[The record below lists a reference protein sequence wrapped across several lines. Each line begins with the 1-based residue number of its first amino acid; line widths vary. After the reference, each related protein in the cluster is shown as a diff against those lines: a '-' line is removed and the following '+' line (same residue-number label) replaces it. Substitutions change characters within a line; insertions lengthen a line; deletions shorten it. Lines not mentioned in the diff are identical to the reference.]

1 MNPAL
6 ISLSDDE
13 LVVLAQQ
20 RDEPAFEELMRRNST
35 GSLRLALSMLRD
47 RQEAED
53 EVQNSYFSAW
63 QHLGQF
69 QRGSKFS
76 TWITRI
82 LLNQCLMRLRK
93 ARRATF
99 VFLDEPVHPDGPAH
113 LDLPDTKAN
122 PEAEL
127 QNAELSVVLKREI
140 AKLPPL
146 LRSVLL
152 LRDVNQRSTFEVASE
167 LGISPAAVKSR
178 LSRARCELRRRI
190 ASLGYVGQGHA
201 LPGKH
206 AAIFE
211 PAQY

>member
-1 MNPAL
+1 MNSEL
-6 ISLSDDE
+6 HSLSDDE

-20 RDEPAFEELMRRNST
+20 RDERAFEELMRRNSS
-35 GSLRLALSMLRD
+35 GSFRLALSMLRD

-76 TWITRI
+76 TWMTRI
-82 LLNQCLMRLRK
+82 LMNQCLMRLRK
-93 ARRATF
+93 TRRATF
-99 VFLDEPVHPDGPAH
+99 VFLDEPVHDGPAR
-113 LDLPDTKAN
+113 LDLPDTKAT
-122 PEAEL
+122 PEKEL
-127 QNAELSVVLKREI
+127 QNEELSLVLKREI

-152 LRDVNQRSTFEVASE
+152 LRDVNQRSTFEVSEE

-190 ASLGYVGQGHA
+190 ASMGYA
-201 LPGKH
+201 T
-206 AAIFE
+206 
-211 PAQY
+211 

>member
-1 MNPAL
+1 MKTSWD
-6 ISLSDDE
+6 SLSDDE

-20 RDEPAFEELMRRNST
+20 RDEPAFAELMRRNST
-35 GSLRLALSMLRD
+35 VSFRLALSMLRD

-53 EVQNSYFSAW
+53 EVQNSYFNAW

-93 ARRATF
+93 TRRATF
-99 VFLDEPVHPDGPAH
+99 VFLDEPLRDDGPAR
-113 LDLPDTKAN
+113 LELRDKTAS
-122 PEAEL
+122 PEMEL
-127 QNAELSVVLKREI
+127 QNEELSVVLKREI
-140 AKLPPL
+140 SRLPPL

-152 LRDVNQRSTFEVASE
+152 MRDVNERSTIEVAES

-178 LSRARCELRRRI
+178 LSRARGELRRRI
-190 ASLGYVGQGHA
+190 ASLGYA
-201 LPGKH
+201 
-206 AAIFE
+206 
-211 PAQY
+211 